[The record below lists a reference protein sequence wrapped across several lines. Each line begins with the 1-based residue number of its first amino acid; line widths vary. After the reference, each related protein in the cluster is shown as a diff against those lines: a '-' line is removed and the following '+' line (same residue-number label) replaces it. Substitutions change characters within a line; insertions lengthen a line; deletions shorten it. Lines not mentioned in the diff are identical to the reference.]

1 MVTGIRHGAIPAGR
15 AAVTGPAEVRLGI
28 GRLLLAVVVAA
39 MTRAVAEP
47 RAIGWRCLR
56 IRWRVFCI

>member
-1 MVTGIRHGAIPAGR
+1 MPSDICTPMVTGIRHGAIPAER
-15 AAVTGPAEVRLGI
+15 AVVTGPAEARLGI

-47 RAIGWRCLR
+47 RAIG
-56 IRWRVFCI
+56 